1 MVAVTQGVA
10 ARALVEDPGRI
21 TPALYRRFWRRA
33 QLEAMIPDLMVRGE
47 PYLALNAL
55 VVTDADRRCLER
67 LTAIFSRVFHLAGQ
81 RVAADVSTTIALGFP
96 WAAAELLARESPR
109 MPLIGRFDFVQDET
123 GGWHLLELNA
133 DTPSGVREGVACDRL
148 VSELLP
154 EAGGLTRP
162 GADLGARL
170 TEAIVGALTPLG
182 ARQSIP
188 GGRPGRSGQDGRAPR
203 GMLGIVTTASELED
217 LSQMAYTAQLVQPA
231 LVEHDWDVIL
241 GDAGNL
247 RLTRAGLTLRGR
259 PIDALYRYLPFEAIF
274 GTPTF
279 VAMEEAAALGKVEIL
294 NGLYG
299 LLLQNKGLIAWIWT
313 HRDDPG
319 LFDEE
324 AKAAIAE
331 HLPGTWWIGEAPP
344 DRSRES
350 LVAKQ
355 VFGREGQEVFFGE
368 DCSAEWWSTLTRR
381 QTYIAQERVR
391 VGLTRAVVQTSL
403 GPEARDGYATV
414 GCFAVAGQFAGYYTR
429 FGDKITTSR
438 SKWLATFAEAGSHDA

>member
-1 MVAVTQGVA
+1 M
-10 ARALVEDPGRI
+10 RALVDDPGRI

-33 QLEAMIPDLMVRGE
+33 QLDALVPDLMVRGE

-55 VVTDADRRCLER
+55 VLCDADRRCLEH
-67 LTAIFSRVFHLAGQ
+67 LTTTFSRVFHQAGQ
-81 RVAADVSTTIALGFP
+81 RVASDVATTIELGFP

-109 MPLIGRFDFVQDET
+109 LPLIGRFDFVQDVT
-123 GGWHLLELNA
+123 GRWHLLELNA
-133 DTPSGVREGVACDRL
+133 DTPSGVREGVVCERL

-154 EAGGLTRP
+154 EARDLARP

-170 TEAIVGALTPLG
+170 TEAIVEALE
-182 ARQSIP
+182 SSKP
-188 GGRPGRSGQDGRAPR
+188 GGT
-203 GMLGIVTTASELED
+203 LGIVTTASELED
-217 LSQMAYTAQLVQPA
+217 LSQMAYTAELLRPA
-231 LVEHDWDVIL
+231 LAEYGWDVVL

-247 RLTRAGLTLRGR
+247 RLTRAGLTLLGR
-259 PIDALYRYLPFEAIF
+259 PVHALYRYLPFEAIF

-299 LLLQNKGLIAWIWT
+299 LLLQNKALIAWVWA
-313 HRDDPG
+313 HRDEPG

-324 AKAAIAE
+324 ARAAIAE
-331 HLPGTWWIGEAPP
+331 HLPGTWPIGQVPSGTGR
-344 DRSRES
+344 DS

-368 DCSAEWWSTLTRR
+368 DCSAELWSTLTRR
-381 QTYIAQERVR
+381 QTYVAQERVR
-391 VGLTRAVVQTSL
+391 VAQTRAVVQTSL

-414 GCFAVAGQFAGYYTR
+414 GCFAVNGRFAGCYTR
-429 FGDKITTSR
+429 FGDKITTAR
-438 SKWLATFAEAGSHDA
+438 SKWLATFAERGGHDA